1 MLISFENE
9 RCNGRSNVQ
18 NPPSTPHMGG
28 ACKRIIRTVQEVLF
42 ATANNTILSNS
53 QMLTVSSEVDI
64 STYLSKDYKDLESV
78 TLSHHL
84 IGRNFYNDFLDDIY
98 YRDIVS
104 RKN

>member
-1 MLISFENE
+1 
-9 RCNGRSNVQ
+9 
-18 NPPSTPHMGG
+18 MGG

-98 YRDIVS
+98 YRDIGS